1 LRTVNHVKMP
11 VAASLLLRATFECA
25 LVYRI
30 RKAKKWGD
38 LMSKQKQGKQ
48 PGRDPSLSDLIA
60 FAALHGNGVFMEQN
74 MCKTLASGTTKT
86 AKGYL
91 DSMTHMKFQEADP
104 QTLVSVA
111 NNIRAIIKY
120 VLDGN

>member
-1 LRTVNHVKMP
+1 M
-11 VAASLLLRATFECA
+11 
-25 LVYRI
+25 
-30 RKAKKWGD
+30 AK
-38 LMSKQKQGKQ
+38 QRQGKQ

-60 FAALHGNGVFMEQN
+60 FAAVHSNGVFMEQN
-74 MCKTLASGTTKT
+74 MCKTLASGTTKA

-120 VLDGN
+120 ILDGN